1 MGTGFFLENIQTA
14 IGNKDQGLFQ
24 KKKHYGHRY
33 QWRLGFK
40 KNSLP
45 QHPGC
50 KLNFIVLFSKIE
62 KIHLYAFKI
71 NVDLCGGSSRLDAIV
86 LTGAISKKYRKI

>member
-1 MGTGFFLENIQTA
+1 MNFKIIFQKYILFFFLKFKNVLWSPLPMGTGFFLENIQTA

-40 KNSLP
+40 KTACRSTLAA
-45 QHPGC
+45 
-50 KLNFIVLFSKIE
+50 S
-62 KIHLYAFKI
+62 
-71 NVDLCGGSSRLDAIV
+71 
-86 LTGAISKKYRKI
+86 

>member
-1 MGTGFFLENIQTA
+1 LFLENIQTA

-40 KNSLP
+40 KTACRSTLAA
-45 QHPGC
+45 
-50 KLNFIVLFSKIE
+50 S
-62 KIHLYAFKI
+62 
-71 NVDLCGGSSRLDAIV
+71 
-86 LTGAISKKYRKI
+86 